1 MVMEEQISSAIVR
14 SFFKKLESNLAVDVA
29 VVGAGP
35 SGLVAARDLAK
46 RATLR
51 RRASKSP
58 FTKASSRPAAAFGA
72 AAC

>member
-14 SFFKKLESNLAVDVA
+14 SFFKKLESHLAVDVA
-29 VVGAGP
+29 VVG
-35 SGLVAARDLAK
+35 
-46 RATLR
+46 
-51 RRASKSP
+51 ASKSP